1 MKAFALFLALAAA
14 STASSLSAEELGD
27 AGIRA
32 LPPALRSHVI
42 KSAAEC
48 AKVDDGLLT
57 VAAAALTRPD
67 LDRDGDPDWIL
78 GEAGFSCSTSL
89 TLFCGASGYCGNLV
103 AIDDHVEWIGARAVE
118 VLEAEDHTILLAW
131 VPGDRCDGI
140 TATPCARAHV
150 WDGTRWTT
158 VGMAE

>member
-1 MKAFALFLALAAA
+1 MA
-14 STASSLSAEELGD
+14 
-27 AGIRA
+27 
-32 LPPALRSHVI
+32 
-42 KSAAEC
+42 
-48 AKVDDGLLT
+48 DGLLT

-78 GEAGFSCSTSL
+78 GEAGFSCSTSA

-103 AIDDHVEWIGARAVE
+103 AIDDHVERISGRALE

-131 VPGDRCDGI
+131 VPGGHCDGI

-150 WDGTRWTT
+150 WDGTQWTT